1 MALRV
6 LLADESSTIKRV
18 MQLALQDFGV
28 EVKAVPVGLDVLPV
42 AKTFQPDIIF
52 ADVLLVKRNG
62 YEVCADL
69 KADAEMQSVPVVL
82 MWSSFMEVD
91 EAKLNQSAPDARLE
105 KPFDADAL
113 RQLVKDLVP
122 KTQSNPIS
130 SYLQFPKMPEFN
142 ETPTPKAT
150 AVQERPKA
158 SQAAPGPTKPM
169 AKLPDSVPVNFDKF
183 DPTGM
188 DNDEVFSIPEEN
200 TNSAITRTGH
210 ALPMVD
216 TPEAN
221 PDEEF
226 AVVAD
231 DEEFAS
237 VPLNSSQQ
245 KDQMED
251 DGWQRQDIKKFKIDM
266 PVEAVSSPNFNT
278 EDDFAKKFVIPQ
290 DDIDNAHVE
299 VEGEFEEIHF
309 GDDLTSTKATS
320 LPPKYADDLKR
331 LTTEAMEKVHTKASP
346 KKAAVSPSAGGSDA
360 EMIERVI
367 REEAREV
374 IESIC
379 WKVIPEIAERI
390 VREEISKIL
399 RDVEKSN

>member
-183 DPTGM
+183 DPTGTTM
-188 DNDEVFSIPEEN
+188 IRVDEWTDFEAHDLAELALSVSDEILGHGGAGEAELARLDTWLDEAIVEGDCDEV
-200 TNSAITRTGH
+200 R
-210 ALPMVD
+210 
-216 TPEAN
+216 
-221 PDEEF
+221 
-226 AVVAD
+226 
-231 DEEFAS
+231 
-237 VPLNSSQQ
+237 
-245 KDQMED
+245 
-251 DGWQRQDIKKFKIDM
+251 RQ
-266 PVEAVSSPNFNT
+266 
-278 EDDFAKKFVIPQ
+278 
-290 DDIDNAHVE
+290 
-299 VEGEFEEIHF
+299 
-309 GDDLTSTKATS
+309 L
-320 LPPKYADDLKR
+320 
-331 LTTEAMEKVHTKASP
+331 
-346 KKAAVSPSAGGSDA
+346 
-360 EMIERVI
+360 
-367 REEAREV
+367 
-374 IESIC
+374 
-379 WKVIPEIAERI
+379 
-390 VREEISKIL
+390 
-399 RDVEKSN
+399 